1 MSNESII
8 KRRELKN
15 VKNIIIVT
23 SGKGGVGKSTVA
35 GTLAISLAL
44 EGYSTGLLDAD
55 IYGPS
60 IPILFDLGMSQPD
73 ISGSDEEPIIEPL
86 VRMGVKLM
94 SIGFFVDPVKAA
106 IWRGPLAANGM
117 KQMIDQTNWGE
128 LDYLII
134 DTPPGTGDIHISLL
148 QEYKISGVIVVTTPQ
163 LLSTGDV
170 QKAISLYNDPN
181 VFIPVLG
188 IVENMSWFTPAAHQ
202 DEKYYLFGK
211 GGGEHLAK
219 KFNLDL
225 ITQIPLC
232 EGISEECDKG
242 KIQDILK
249 YKTVK
254 EAYDSLVKKI
264 VEETVPGIK
273 KFRYL
278 SQKK

>member
-1 MSNESII
+1 MSSENII
-8 KRRELKN
+8 KRREIKN

-35 GTLAISLAL
+35 GALAVSLSL

-60 IPILFDLGMSQPD
+60 VPTLFNIWDSEPD
-73 ISGSDEEPIIEPL
+73 VTEIEGAQFVEPF

-163 LLSTGDV
+163 ILSTGDV
-170 QKAISLYNDPN
+170 QKAISLYTDPN
-181 VFIPVLG
+181 IFVPVLG
-188 IVENMSWFTPAAHQ
+188 IVENMSWFTPATHP
-202 DEKYYLFGK
+202 DEKYFLFGK
-211 GGGEHLAK
+211 GGGEALAK
-219 KFNLDL
+219 KFNLEL
-225 ITQIPLC
+225 ITKIPLC
-232 EGISEECDKG
+232 EGVSGSCDDG
-242 KIQDILK
+242 KVQDVLKYEQVKNAYDILCQK
-249 YKTVK
+249 VVDETT
-254 EAYDSLVKKI
+254 SNKKRFRF
-264 VEETVPGIK
+264 VPGK
-273 KFRYL
+273 N
-278 SQKK
+278 